1 MKAIIPAAGFGTRF
15 LPVTKAQPKEM
26 LPVLDRPIA
35 QYVVEEAVAAGVEE
49 VLLITGRGKRAI
61 EDHFDRSR
69 ELEVALENAGNTVAL
84 RTIRQISNLA
94 EIFYVRQKN
103 PAGLGHAVRCGAP
116 FIGDEPFYVM
126 LGDVIVPE
134 KNILEQLEAVHRIT
148 GGSVIAVEEVPL
160 EKVSRYGVIDGE
172 KTVGISF
179 GEEVTGEVWDV
190 DSLVEKPAVNEAP
203 SNLAI
208 FGRYLLTPRVMEIL
222 KHTAPGRGG
231 EIQLTDALVELAKVE
246 PMHAVVINRGA
257 GFDTGNVLSWLEA
270 NVSLGLRDKR
280 FSSDVHKM
288 IKQLDAEYE
297 ERMNAEASERAAQ
310 EAAEALEDEE

>member
-26 LPVLDRPIA
+26 LPVLDKPIA

-69 ELEVALENAGNTVAL
+69 ELEVTLENAGNTVAL
-84 RTIRQISNLA
+84 RTIRQISELA

-103 PAGLGHAVRCGAP
+103 ANGLGHAVHCGAP
-116 FIGDEPFYVM
+116 FIAREPFYVM

-134 KNILEQLEAVHRIT
+134 KNILQQLEAVHRVT
-148 GGSVIAVEEVPL
+148 GGSVIAVEEVPA
-160 EKVSRYGVIDGE
+160 EMVSRYGVIAGE
-172 KTVGISF
+172 PACGLQL
-179 GEEVTGEVWDV
+179 GAEVTGDVWEVKT
-190 DSLVEKPAVNEAP
+190 LVEKPAANEAP

-222 KHTAPGRGG
+222 AHTAPGRGG
-231 EIQLTDALVELAKVE
+231 EIQLTDALVELAQVE
-246 PMHAVVINRGA
+246 PMHAVVIKRGA

-270 NVSLGLRDKR
+270 NITLALRDKR
-280 FSSDVHKM
+280 FSKDVRKL
-288 IKQLDAEYE
+288 LDSLDSQARDIGDTAGE
-297 ERMNAEASERAAQ
+297 E
-310 EAAEALEDEE
+310 